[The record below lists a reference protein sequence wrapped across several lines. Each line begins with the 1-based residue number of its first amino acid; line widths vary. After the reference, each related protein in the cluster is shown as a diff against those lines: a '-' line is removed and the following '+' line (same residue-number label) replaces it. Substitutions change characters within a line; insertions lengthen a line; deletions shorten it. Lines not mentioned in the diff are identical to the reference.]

1 MALID
6 SLEKKG
12 DVNALRD
19 ARKLLGEMI
28 KTFDLL
34 LAKLR
39 PVMNAVRTTL
49 RQVNRLPA
57 AP

>member
-39 PVMNAVRTTL
+39 PVMERSAHNT
-49 RQVNRLPA
+49 A
-57 AP
+57 ASE